1 MVFTS
6 VSKHLNYDK
15 RSTILLIFILDK
27 FTEGVL
33 NYFYVLQRI
42 KMMHP
47 QLKEIIIYISLIKY
61 LISKS

>member
-61 LISKS
+61 